1 MEKKANVLLYVI
13 IMILLVVIIAA
24 IAFVYKAAEFN
35 RFKEIVNNFKEKEN
49 YTYVVYEEN
58 KLNPIYSLKY
68 LNKKYRITKEGEP
81 GFIEGDLNKND
92 AIHFLAEK
100 DAYSPIKKD
109 SNILKYFPE
118 KIEKKYNIKDFFN
131 KEFLQKTKINGEEV
145 VEYKS
150 ENKEGTEIYIIATK
164 DNTLRQYEKKDK
176 DGKVIEKKMYK
187 ITVGDVKEEDVEP
200 IDRNNFEVKTSEEFE
215 HLKNEIM
222 AERQKEEEKK
232 ENEAKENLTKEQ
244 EENKDQKHEEVKEDE
259 EDKKEEKDKK
269 TEHENKNENENENED
284 DNKNHV
290 ESI

>member
-13 IMILLVVIIAA
+13 ITLLLVVIIAA

-35 RFKEIVNNFKEKEN
+35 RFKEIVNKFKEKEN

-58 KLNPIYSLKY
+58 KLNPIYSLKF
-68 LNKKYRITKEGEP
+68 LDKKYRITKEGEP

-109 SNILKYFPE
+109 SNILKYFPQN
-118 KIEKKYNIKDFFN
+118 IEKKYNISDFFN

-150 ENKEGTEIYIIATK
+150 ENEEGSEIYIIATK
-164 DNTLRQYEKKDK
+164 DNTLKQYEKKDK
-176 DGKVIEKKMYK
+176 DGKVLEKKIYK
-187 ITVGDVKEEDVEP
+187 ITIGDVKEEDVEP

-222 AERQKEEEKK
+222 AEKEKAEQKKEE
-232 ENEAKENLTKEQ
+232 A
-244 EENKDQKHEEVKEDE
+244 EEVKENE
-259 EDKKEEKDKK
+259 EDKKQEEKNEED
-269 TEHENKNENENENED
+269 KNENSEEN
-284 DNKNHV
+284 
-290 ESI
+290 I

>member
-13 IMILLVVIIAA
+13 ITLLLVVIIAA

-35 RFKEIVNNFKEKEN
+35 RFKEIVNKFKEKEN

-109 SNILKYFPE
+109 SNILKYFP
-118 KIEKKYNIKDFFN
+118 KNIEKKYNIVDFFN
-131 KEFLQKTKINGEEV
+131 KEFLQKTKINGEEA
-145 VEYKS
+145 VEYKN
-150 ENKEGTEIYIIATK
+150 ENEEGTEIYIIATK
-164 DNTLRQYEKKDK
+164 DNTLKQYEKKDK

-187 ITVGDVKEEDVEP
+187 ITIGDVKEEDVEP

-222 AERQKEEEKK
+222 AEKDKALQIKEEEKTEEQGK
-232 ENEAKENLTKEQ
+232 EP
-244 EENKDQKHEEVKEDE
+244 
-259 EDKKEEKDKK
+259 EKDKEK
-269 TEHENKNENENENED
+269 DEEKKELSKDNKEPEVKNDDENKNEKNE
-284 DNKNHV
+284 
-290 ESI
+290 